1 MMKKLLA
8 CFMSALLLLSGMPA
22 LAEAAGQP
30 AEAPLADGTYSA
42 AFTTDSSMFRV
53 NEALEGR
60 GTLTVSGG
68 EMVIHVT
75 LNSKKILNLFPGLA
89 QDAKQEGA
97 ALLEPTEDEVT
108 YPDGWVET
116 AYGFDIP
123 VPALDEAFDLAL
135 IGTKGKWYD
144 HKVTVSDPVPLAPA
158 PETFAPD
165 EFSFSGGSGKVTI
178 SCEAVWMEGEQA
190 MASVVFS
197 SPHYTYVK
205 VDGIEY
211 PCQHDERSS
220 TADIPVNLNA
230 STAISAQTTA
240 MSAPYEVDYTIYVGV
255 GAAPEAIE
263 GLTWFSSMELAY
275 AEGFSVDFY
284 EGGYALIDVKDSA
297 RYLVVPAD
305 MPVPDGLN
313 PRIVVLQKPLDH
325 IYLAASAVMALV
337 DSLDALDHV
346 RLSATQREGWY
357 VENAAAAMARG
368 DILFAGKYSEPDFE
382 LLVREHC
389 DMAIESMMISHTPQ
403 VKELIELLNIPVFI
417 DRSSYEAHPL
427 GRVEWIK
434 LYGVLLDRQ
443 DAAGAAFAR
452 QAQIVES
459 AESTASGQTVAFFA
473 LRPDGT
479 VTVRGAQ
486 DYIARSIELAGGNYV
501 FEVSE
506 GQETNSSVSITM
518 EAFYQAAENAD
529 FIIYNAAIEQPVE
542 SVEALLAMQPLFA
555 DFKAV
560 KEGNVWCARRSLYQA
575 TDRIGSFIEDLR
587 RMLAGEE
594 GELTFLYRIPSAGE
608 SAQ

>member
-8 CFMSALLLLSGMPA
+8 YFMCALFLLSGVPA
-22 LAEAAGQP
+22 LAEAAGQS
-30 AEAPLADGTYSA
+30 AEAPLADGVYSA
-42 AFTTDSSMFRV
+42 AFATDSSMFRV

-60 GTLTVSGG
+60 GTLTVSDGA
-68 EMVIHVT
+68 MTIHVT

-89 QDAKQEGA
+89 QDAKLEGA
-97 ALLEPTEDEVT
+97 ALLQPTEDEVT

-123 VPALDEAFDLAL
+123 VPALNEEFDLAL

-144 HKVTVSDPVPLAPA
+144 HKVMVSDPVPLAPA
-158 PETFAPD
+158 RDGFAPD
-165 EFSFSGGSGKVTI
+165 EFSFSGGSGRVTI
-178 SCEAVWMEGEQA
+178 SCGQVWMEGDQA
-190 MASVVFS
+190 MAAITFS

-205 VDGIEY
+205 VDGVEY
-211 PCQHDERSS
+211 PCEHDEESS
-220 TADIPVNLNA
+220 TAEIPVNLNRTTDIA
-230 STAISAQTTA
+230 AQTTA
-240 MSAPYEVDYTIYVGV
+240 MSAPHEVAYAIYVGV
-255 GAAPEAIE
+255 GEASEEIE
-263 GLTWFSSMELAY
+263 GLAWTSSMALSY
-275 AEGFSVDFY
+275 AEGFSVDFF
-284 EGGYALIDVKDSA
+284 EDGYALIDVKDSA
-297 RYLVVPAD
+297 RYLVVPEGKTA
-305 MPVPDGLN
+305 PEGLN
-313 PRIVVLQKPLDH
+313 PALVVLQQPLDH
-325 IYLAASAVMALV
+325 IYLAATAVMALI

-346 RLSATQREGWY
+346 RLSGTQQDGWY

-389 DMAIESMMISHTPQ
+389 DLAVESMMIAHTPQ
-403 VKELIELLNIPVFI
+403 VKELIELLNIPVFV
-417 DRSSYEAHPL
+417 DRSSYEAHSL

-434 LYGVLLDRQ
+434 LYGVLLNRQ
-443 DAAGAAFAR
+443 QEAADAFAR
-452 QAQIVES
+452 QVQAVED
-459 AESTASGQTVAFFA
+459 AEAVQGAQTVAFFA

-486 DYIARSIELAGGNYV
+486 DYIARSIELAGGRYV
-501 FEVSE
+501 FEVAE
-506 GQETNSSVSITM
+506 GQEANSSVSITM
-518 EAFYQAAENAD
+518 EAFYEAAENAD
-529 FIIYNAAIEQPVE
+529 FIIYNAAIEEPVE
-542 SVEALLAMQPLFA
+542 SVEALLSMQPLLA

-594 GELTFLYRIPSAGE
+594 EALTFLYRIPAAGE